1 MTAAR
6 PPIRA
11 RVRLPLWLETTSI
24 TAASLAAAL
33 VTWFAMFIVV
43 PPGGCVALGA
53 IIMFGFTLI
62 FLMVWVVQVIIA
74 LVGAIFS
81 FRGSRLGPY
90 LTVVA
95 NLPVILLL
103 SWWDPVLP
111 GQEVW
116 GWILVAFTALPVLAV
131 ALSGVQL
138 ILRGVSGHLVGAF
151 AAMLV
156 VGLLIPTM
164 GRGWVL
170 DLNNA
175 YQTPPSVSTSPRTA
189 C

>member
-6 PPIRA
+6 PPARA
-11 RVRLPLWLETTSI
+11 RVRLPLWFETTSI
-24 TAASLAAAL
+24 TAASLVAAL
-33 VTWFAMFIVV
+33 VTWFAMFVV
-43 PPGGCVALGA
+43 IPPGGCVALGA
-53 IIMFGFTLI
+53 IIMFGFTLL
-62 FLMVWVVQVIIA
+62 FLIVWVVQVIVA
-74 LVGAIFS
+74 TVGAIPS
-81 FRGSRLGPY
+81 FRGSRVGPY

-111 GQEVW
+111 GQVVW
-116 GWILVAFTALPVLAV
+116 GWILVAFTSLPVLAV

-175 YQTPPSVSTSPRTA
+175 YQTPSPVSAGPRTA